1 MCVCVYVCVCELSG
15 TSAQRSRMGK
25 TNALSAV
32 DRISWPNFLYFLKLT
47 SERGKQKRGKKN
59 ASWAA
64 KDFSEKVKEKATDSA
79 AAGRFAFQGP
89 VRAFSLYSS
98 GTLPVWASGYV
109 IKGL

>member
-1 MCVCVYVCVCELSG
+1 MFVCVYVCVCELSG
-15 TSAQRSRMGK
+15 TSTQRSRMGK

-47 SERGKQKRGKKN
+47 FERGKQKREKKCLLG
-59 ASWAA
+59 S
-64 KDFSEKVKEKATDSA
+64 KRFLRESKREGHDSA

-98 GTLPVWASGYV
+98 GSLPVWASGYV